1 MPDIPRGVSGVFKNL
16 MPLCVGDDGRDFLKS
31 GCQVKLPNGECVL
44 IFCDISF
51 VIGDEAALHY
61 MFACKGSS
69 GLKPCMICYN
79 VWNRQYAQDIVKA
92 DRTRTSVYHTEEEID
107 RCKVATADVIIGILE
122 RLKVQHAV
130 LGKTKLDKL
139 ETQLGWN
146 YAPDGIMFCPLW
158 RRRVCPSKVV
168 LYDFCHVL
176 FVNGMFNLHAGLP
189 LTNLKALSTQPAA
202 IGEYVKIWIWPHNIS
217 SAIKQTKRLAQHA
230 WNRPWRKDS
239 SNALLQRA
247 CPCCQRWRI
256 IAKHFWSFHLL
267 L

>member
-1 MPDIPRGVSGVFKNL
+1 M
-16 MPLCVGDDGRDFLKS
+16 
-31 GCQVKLPNGECVL
+31 L

-79 VWNRQYAQDIVKA
+79 VWNRQYAQDIVKS

-130 LGKTKLDKL
+130 LGKTKFEKL
-139 ETQLGWN
+139 EIQLGWN

-176 FVNGMFNLHAGLP
+176 FVNGVFNLHAGLS
-189 LTNLKALSTQPAA
+189 LTKLRALSTQPAA

-217 SAIKQTKRLAQHA
+217 SAIKPGKAFGTARL
-230 WNRPWRKDS
+230 KS
-239 SNALLQRA
+239 SMEKGQLKCSASEGLSLL
-247 CPCCQRWRI
+247 QRWRI
-256 IAKHFWSFHLL
+256 IAKHF
-267 L
+267 